1 MERTMMSLSR
11 LATATGQSVALLIGT
26 AGVALA
32 DGLNN
37 EYGYHMGPW
46 GMSWGGSI
54 FHWVMMLIVIAV
66 VVVLLV
72 GAFRALQPTHG
83 GPHGHGHGHGE
94 DAIAVLKKRFAR
106 GEIDRAEYDD
116 KLKALRD

>member
-1 MERTMMSLSR
+1 MMSLSKFV
-11 LATATGQSVALLIGT
+11 ATTVQSAAFLIGT

-46 GMSWGGSI
+46 SMGSGGTI
-54 FHWVMMLIVIAV
+54 FHWVMMLVVIAV

-94 DAIAVLKKRFAR
+94 DAIALLKKRFAR

-116 KLKALRD
+116 KLKALKD